1 MLWVL
6 FDLPWCHSER
16 ADKARRPRQEAEA
29 AERSEPPMVA
39 TCRAIVGMAVG
50 LGVEP
55 EDRSRTWKADA
66 EEALKRGRRAHS
78 PLLCHVLCLN
88 RVPGSNK
95 ISTEF
100 CGLLLCRLPTWNKA
114 GAFTQSFSVY

>member
-1 MLWVL
+1 MSPG
-6 FDLPWCHSER
+6 DPTTGQPKC
-16 ADKARRPRQEAEA
+16 ADDSALARQEAEA

-66 EEALKRGRRAHS
+66 EEALKRGRRAQ
-78 PLLCHVLCLN
+78 PALLCHPHFVGTPCL
-88 RVPGSNK
+88 
-95 ISTEF
+95 
-100 CGLLLCRLPTWNKA
+100 LA
-114 GAFTQSFSVY
+114 

>member
-1 MLWVL
+1 
-6 FDLPWCHSER
+6 
-16 ADKARRPRQEAEA
+16 
-29 AERSEPPMVA
+29 MVA

-78 PLLCHVLCLN
+78 PCRAARLYVCWLCLFGI
-88 RVPGSNK
+88 V
-95 ISTEF
+95 T
-100 CGLLLCRLPTWNKA
+100 
-114 GAFTQSFSVY
+114 

>member
-1 MLWVL
+1 M
-6 FDLPWCHSER
+6 
-16 ADKARRPRQEAEA
+16 AARQPAQEAEA

-66 EEALKRGRRAHS
+66 EEALKRGRRAQ
-78 PLLCHVLCLN
+78 PTL
-88 RVPGSNK
+88 P
-95 ISTEF
+95 
-100 CGLLLCRLPTWNKA
+100 CRSYFLPTLSLIA
-114 GAFTQSFSVY
+114 